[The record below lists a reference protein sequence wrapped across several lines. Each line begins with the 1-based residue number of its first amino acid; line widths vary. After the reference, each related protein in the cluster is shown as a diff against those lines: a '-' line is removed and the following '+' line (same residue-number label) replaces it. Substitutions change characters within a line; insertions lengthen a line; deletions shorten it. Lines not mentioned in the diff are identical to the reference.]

1 MGCCGSQT
9 TGINIEDIF
18 NKKNQYIDD
27 NNSINESNENNNK
40 KNINKKNE
48 INLQQKK
55 KMKISQIIIFKIMFQ
70 VIIQKMIQ
78 IKNGKNYHQL
88 EMKQIM

>member
-1 MGCCGSQT
+1 MGCCGRQIA
-9 TGINIEDIF
+9 GININYIID
-18 NKKNQYIDD
+18 KKNQYIDN

-55 KMKISQIIIFKIMFQ
+55 K
-70 VIIQKMIQ
+70 
-78 IKNGKNYHQL
+78 
-88 EMKQIM
+88 